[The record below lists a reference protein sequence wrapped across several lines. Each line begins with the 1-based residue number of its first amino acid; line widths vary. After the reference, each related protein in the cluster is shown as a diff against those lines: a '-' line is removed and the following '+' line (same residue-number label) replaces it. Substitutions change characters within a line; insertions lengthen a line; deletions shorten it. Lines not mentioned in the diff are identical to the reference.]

1 MEKRTKRAQRD
12 GSVDRLL
19 SAAKALFVSKGY
31 RATTLEQIASAAHLT
46 KGAVYFHFG
55 AKESVLITLLEL
67 AALELTPTAGAT
79 FTRDEVVAL
88 ALEIGGEDCGVR
100 EHDLR
105 VVFDG
110 SNFLR
115 RESGGR
121 WSLK

>member
-1 MEKRTKRAQRD
+1 MSYDNDTSTDPSAPVGPRPFDTAHPRD
-12 GSVDRLL
+12 
-19 SAAKALFVSKGY
+19 
-31 RATTLEQIASAAHLT
+31 LE
-46 KGAVYFHFG
+46 
-55 AKESVLITLLEL
+55 VLITLLEL

-88 ALEIGGEDCGVR
+88 AAEIGGEDCGVR

-105 VVFDG
+105 IVLDG

-115 RESGGR
+115 REAGGR